1 MKKTYHF
8 ALTLF
13 GIIFMAA
20 SLFSCSD
27 ELPQP
32 DEKLTGNTVIMYM
45 GAENSLHPNSYK
57 DLDEMKMALKDIPE
71 NCQVVVYQDAELKPV
86 IFHLTQ
92 NGITTWK
99 TYEEDLDSSKP
110 ETVKNILNEIVKG
123 FPSQKYSLVLWSHGD
138 GWIEHANSRSI
149 IVDNGNN
156 SYSDI
161 GSWLN
166 ISDLSKI
173 LSTQP
178 HMEYILFD
186 ACYMQ
191 SVEVASQLYTHASYI
206 IGSPTEIPADGAPYH
221 LIMKALCEANIQ
233 DIIENYASAYPKSD
247 EGVLLSAVS
256 SEDFPAFCTE
266 TAKHIPSLFKKENM
280 PNTTGIQ
287 IYAPAFGSARPY
299 QSNIPVPY
307 DIRSAMH
314 RILDNENYKIWE
326 QQWRKTILYPHKTN
340 NWVSMYSSYYY
351 GTFHNT
357 MQDSEHYG
365 GISMNIPSDKYSSY
379 GWDKQFQQTEWYRL
393 TSWDQTGW

>member
-8 ALTLF
+8 ALTLLS
-13 GIIFMAA
+13 IITLTI

-32 DEKLTGNTVIMYM
+32 DEKLTGNTVIVYM
-45 GAENSLHPNSYK
+45 GAENSLYPNSYD
-57 DLDEMKMALKDIPE
+57 DLNEMKSALRDIPE
-71 NCQVVVYQDAELKPV
+71 NCQVVVYQDAELKPA
-86 IFHLTQ
+86 IFHLTKD
-92 NGITTWK
+92 GMTTWK
-99 TYEEDLDSSKP
+99 TYTEDLNSSKP
-110 ETVKNILNEIVKG
+110 ETVKSVLHEIVKG

-156 SYSDI
+156 SFSNM

-166 ISDLSKI
+166 ISDLSNI
-173 LSTQP
+173 LATLP

-206 IGSPTEIPADGAPYH
+206 IGSPTEIPDDGAPYQ
-221 LIMKALCEANIQ
+221 LIMKALTEVNIQ
-233 DIIENYASAYPKSD
+233 DIIENYASAYPNSN
-247 EGVLLSAVS
+247 GVLLSAVS

-266 TAKHIPSLFKKENM
+266 TAKHIPSVFNKESM

-287 IYAPAFGSARPY
+287 IYAPAYGNSRPY
-299 QSNIPVPY
+299 QNNIPVPY

-314 RILDNENYKIWE
+314 RILDSENYKTWE
-326 QQWRKTILYPHKTN
+326 LQWRKTILYPHKAN
-340 NWVSMYSSYYY
+340 KWASMYSSYYY
-351 GTFHNT
+351 GSFHDT
-357 MQDSEHYG
+357 MQDGEHYG
-365 GISMNIPSDKYSSY
+365 GISMNIPDEKYKSN

-393 TSWDQTGW
+393 ASWNQTGW